1 MEGPADICPSAARI
15 AQRLG
20 NRLLMAR
27 LRRGLSQTHLAEMVG
42 IGSGSTIAKF
52 EAGKRPPSLPTLI
65 KLAAALEIETHAL
78 LDGLDDRQLPPED
91 PSPLDGAI
99 VLELIRRR
107 AVTLESPHIRKVVYS
122 NLDKL
127 DDRTLRRLL
136 EDLAGGG
143 PGSNDGSHA
152 A

>member
-1 MEGPADICPSAARI
+1 MEEPPDTGPSTARI

-20 NRLLMAR
+20 NRLLVAR
-27 LRRGLSQTHLAEMVG
+27 LRSGLSQSQLADMVG

-52 EAGKRPPSLPTLI
+52 EAGKRPPSLPMLI
-65 KLAAALEIETHAL
+65 KLAGALEMESHVL
-78 LDGLDDRQLPPED
+78 LQGLDERNLPAEE

-99 VLELIRRR
+99 VLELVRRR
-107 AVTLESPHIRKVVYS
+107 AVTLESPQIRQIVSS

-127 DDRTLRRLL
+127 DDGTLRRLL
-136 EDLAGGG
+136 EDLTGAGN
-143 PGSNDGSHA
+143 GSGDDSHA